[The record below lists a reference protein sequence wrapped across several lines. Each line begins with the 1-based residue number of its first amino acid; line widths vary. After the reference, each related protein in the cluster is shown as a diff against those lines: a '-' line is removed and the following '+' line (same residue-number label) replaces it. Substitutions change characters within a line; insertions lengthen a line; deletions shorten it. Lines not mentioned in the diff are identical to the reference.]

1 MAAENMAIL
10 SESSKKQQSTFSS
23 GSATGLAI
31 CKGAWLGRPDEAW
44 KHKCARWLACPT
56 CERKRAG
63 KRAHDM
69 KERLKVARHYLG
81 NDLTVGVLTVTL
93 PGQKHESGIRYKSL
107 KEQYDYAV
115 ARTTLPGL
123 PGWHSMRGMNRLL
136 CGKPD
141 HKGYGKNSQGYGL
154 GADGGTHF
162 MEFTYNNSKKW
173 WNVHMHSLFY
183 AATPLDRLKS
193 TSRHVVD
200 GDELL
205 LKKENKGRTNVGL
218 ARLGYGPRYTL
229 DYAETHE
236 LDKMIQYSSKV
247 AYVTKP
253 FKAPKSKFGEIEEFM
268 YTNPRLSRPF
278 GRNQYKIDSLPDGY
292 GEEKILEAY

>member
-1 MAAENMAIL
+1 
-10 SESSKKQQSTFSS
+10 
-23 GSATGLAI
+23 
-31 CKGAWLGRPDEAW
+31 
-44 KHKCARWLACPT
+44 
-56 CERKRAG
+56 
-63 KRAHDM
+63 M

-81 NDLTVGVLTVTL
+81 NDMTVGVLTVTL

-115 ARTTLPGL
+115 SRTTLPGL

-162 MEFTYNNSKKW
+162 MEFTYNNKKSW

-183 AATPLDRLKS
+183 AAEPLDRLKS
-193 TSRHVVD
+193 TSRHIVD
-200 GDELL
+200 GDNLL
-205 LKKENKGRTNVGL
+205 MKKENKGRSSAGL

-229 DYAETHE
+229 DYADTHE
-236 LDKMIQYSSKV
+236 LDQIIQYSSKV

-253 FKAPKSKFGEIEEFM
+253 FKAPKHKFGEIEDFM

-278 GRNQYKIDSLPDGY
+278 GRNQYKIDTLPDGY
-292 GEEKILEAY
+292 GEEKLLEAK